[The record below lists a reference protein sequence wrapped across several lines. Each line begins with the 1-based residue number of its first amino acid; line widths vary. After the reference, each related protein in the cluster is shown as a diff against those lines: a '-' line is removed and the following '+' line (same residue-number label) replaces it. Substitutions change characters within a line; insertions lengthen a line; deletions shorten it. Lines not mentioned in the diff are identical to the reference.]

1 MGGFQSSDF
10 RNFRKKSVPSRAP
23 QKKLQ
28 KVTESV
34 ILTPIAPLRAAPGG
48 NHTATMAI
56 TVTQFQTHLEA
67 ARVALG
73 NEDYVTAETQAMQ
86 AQAALA
92 GIPDGELGEGQVAWR
107 DTVDKLLVT
116 IRRARTRQSI
126 ANVGGIRRTKVEYV

>member
-1 MGGFQSSDF
+1 
-10 RNFRKKSVPSRAP
+10 
-23 QKKLQ
+23 
-28 KVTESV
+28 
-34 ILTPIAPLRAAPGG
+34 
-48 NHTATMAI
+48 
-56 TVTQFQTHLEA
+56 
-67 ARVALG
+67 VALG